1 MKKRSRYILAA
12 AILGGMIGGALFRD
26 IYAGPV
32 FGVFIGLFVALMIVG
47 ITTLLQEGP
56 FAFLRGKVIPAV
68 AAAIAF
74 VLPLGVMKL
83 MFDPPVW
90 ILTRKVI
97 ASPPPASLADVH
109 KHIEYAGPENRYLL
123 KFHVSPDDLAKI
135 VKLHG
140 MVAAQVNPKLLVT
153 YQDEPTAAPAWWDV
167 AALDQPAVYRA
178 TVDAY
183 QRVLMYDAA
192 KQTAY
197 LLVFPARPIV
207 P

>member
-12 AILGGMIGGALFRD
+12 AILGGMTGGAIFRD
-26 IYAGPV
+26 LYAGPV
-32 FGVFIGLFVALMIVG
+32 FGVFVGLFIALMVIG

-56 FAFLRGKVIPAV
+56 FAFLRGWLIPTIAGV
-68 AAAIAF
+68 IAF
-74 VLPLGVMKL
+74 SLPLGVMKM

-90 ILTRKVI
+90 LLTQKVI
-97 ASPPPASLADVH
+97 ANPPPASLADVQ

-123 KFHVSPDDLAKI
+123 KFHISPDDVAKI

-140 MVAAQVNPKLLVT
+140 MVSVDENSRLLAT
-153 YQDEPTAAPAWWDV
+153 YQDEPAHAPAWWDV
-167 AALDQPAVYRA
+167 SQLQQPAVYRA

-183 QRVLMYDAA
+183 QRVLIYDTAH
-192 KQTAY
+192 QTGY
-197 LLVFPARPIV
+197 LLVFPAQPIV